1 MEERRG
7 ERRMREGGRE
17 ERKRGIQG
25 GGGRERKKG
34 MEGKM
39 EGQSISFGVTNQMYL
54 FGSMHIELLI
64 LKL

>member
-25 GGGRERKKG
+25 GGGAEKGRKEWKER
-34 MEGKM
+34 
-39 EGQSISFGVTNQMYL
+39 
-54 FGSMHIELLI
+54 
-64 LKL
+64 